1 MFHQKP
7 FLNTILPKGIPVIQ
21 TLGNLFYSHYISC
34 SSVSITKHTHA
45 LLERLQHMNYVA
57 LCRKTKVCGYKYEQ
71 QAGKWFYFF
80 RVLVFLVLF
89 FFLCFFLGG
98 ITFCLFV
105 LTDKNKT
112 KKVCVCVCVR
122 GKLIEI
128 LGKIRIE
135 MGSRATTRSSSGHQ
149 LLTHSDIRSTRCL
162 AQLHKAL

>member
-128 LGKIRIE
+128 LGKIGLRWDRVRQQ
-135 MGSRATTRSSSGHQ
+135 GQTQ
-149 LLTHSDIRSTRCL
+149 DINY
-162 AQLHKAL
+162 

>member
-89 FFLCFFLGG
+89 FFSLLFFRWHYILSLCF
-98 ITFCLFV
+98 
-105 LTDKNKT
+105 DRQEQNK
-112 KKVCVCVCVR
+112 KGVCVCVCVR

-128 LGKIRIE
+128 LGKIGLRWDRVRQQ
-135 MGSRATTRSSSGHQ
+135 GQTQ
-149 LLTHSDIRSTRCL
+149 DINY
-162 AQLHKAL
+162 